1 LVVGVLVELSSKN
14 IDKIFDYNVPLELVS
29 KIKVGIR
36 VTVPFGRM
44 TLEGFVLEIKDKK
57 TTSKELKSIID
68 VVDKDIVLN
77 KELLELGKVMRNNTL
92 STLISCYQVM
102 LPKALKAHVGVQI
115 NKKYDYFYKVN
126 GDISNLKLNDK
137 QKEIIELCKDDFVL
151 KSELVKIS
159 VSSFNTLLK
168 KGVLIEERREHYR
181 LNYND
186 SNRVIH
192 KLTPKQKE
200 IYDEIIGYKDLKP
213 SLIYGVTGSGKTEI
227 YMELID
233 YYLKKGK
240 TALLLV
246 PEISLTAQ
254 LINRFVD
261 RFGNKIAA
269 LHSAL
274 SDGERYDEYR
284 RIQNGE
290 ATIVIGARSAVFAPL
305 ERIGIIIVDEEH
317 TDSYKQSE
325 SNPRYNAKEIA
336 LIRGEMHKCKVV
348 FGSATPS
355 LEAMARAKKG
365 VFHLLSLMERVNGKE
380 LPEVKIIDMN
390 KEIRRTRGHFSLELV
405 NAIREKVALGEQVI
419 LLLNRRGYAS
429 FVTCKNCGHTFKCP
443 NCDISLTYHKS
454 SNTMRC
460 HYCGYADKKPF
471 VCPECHEKSIND
483 LGVGTQ
489 RIEEE
494 LEKLVDA
501 KVLRM
506 DYDTTSRKG
515 SHEKMITAFKN
526 HEYDIL
532 LGTQMV
538 SKGLDFPLV
547 TLVGVINADTSLNI
561 PDYNSA
567 FNTFSLLNQVS
578 GRAGRSEKSGV
589 VYIQTFNKDHYAIK
603 YASENDYFSFYEE
616 EMRIRRL
623 LKYPPYYYLCYIR
636 ISGKENNLVNN
647 EANKIKRS
655 LDRNISDIILGPSPS
670 ILYKINN
677 IYRYS
682 IIIKY
687 KNIDNIRD
695 ILIKI
700 NDHYKTN
707 NNVKIEIDFNH
718 LHIM

>member
-1 LVVGVLVELSSKN
+1 MVVGVLVELSSKN

>member
-1 LVVGVLVELSSKN
+1 MIAEVLVEISNSN
-14 IDKIFDYNVPLELVS
+14 VDKTFDYNVPD
-29 KIKVGIR
+29 KFINDIKVGIR
-36 VTVPFGRM
+36 VEVPFGRR
-44 TLEGFVLEIKDKK
+44 TVNGFVLAVKKSSELDNLKDI
-57 TTSKELKSIID
+57 SNVI
-68 VVDKDIVLN
+68 DKDIILTD
-77 KELLELGKVMRNNTL
+77 ELLELGKTIQDKTL

-102 LPKALKAHVGVQI
+102 LPKALKAKVNSQI
-115 NKKYDYFYKVN
+115 NKKYDYYYKVN
-126 GDISNLKLNDK
+126 DIDLSDFKFNDK
-137 QKEIIELCKDDFVL
+137 QKLIIDKCRDKFVKKDELKEI
-151 KSELVKIS
+151 SIS
-159 VSSFNTLLK
+159 SLNTLLN
-168 KGVLIEERREHYR
+168 KGILIEDKRESYR
-181 LNYND
+181 LNYSD
-186 SNRVIH
+186 IERVIH
-192 KLTPKQKE
+192 KLTPKQDEIYKE
-200 IYDEIIGYKDLKP
+200 IVGYEDLKP

-227 YMELID
+227 YMELINH
-233 YYLKKGK
+233 YLEMGK

-254 LINRFVD
+254 LINRFVA
-261 RFGNKIAA
+261 RFGNRIAA

-284 RIQNGE
+284 RIMRGE
-290 ATIVIGARSAVFAPL
+290 ASIVIGARSAVFAPL
-305 ERIGIIIVDEEH
+305 NNIGIIIIDEEH
-317 TDSYKQSE
+317 SDSYKQSE
-325 SNPRYNAKEIA
+325 SNPKYNAKEVA
-336 LIRGEMHKCKVV
+336 LVRSEYHKAKVV

-355 LEAMARAKKG
+355 LETMARAKKG
-365 VFHLLSLMERVNGKE
+365 VFHLLSLMERVGESK

-390 KEIRRTRGHFSLELV
+390 KEIRRTKGHFSLELV
-405 NAIREKVALGEQVI
+405 NAIREKIALGEQVI

-429 FVTCKNCGHTFKCP
+429 FVTCKNCGYTFKCP

-460 HYCGYADKKPF
+460 HYCGYGGSKPTK
-471 VCPECHEKSIND
+471 CPECGETSIND

-494 LEKLVDA
+494 LKSLVDA
-501 KVLRM
+501 IVLRM

-515 SHEKMITAFKN
+515 AHEKMIDAFKN

-561 PDYNSA
+561 PDYNSS

-578 GRAGRSEKSGV
+578 GRAGRSEKEGI

-603 YASENDYFSFYEE
+603 YASLNNYLSFYEE
-616 EMRIRRL
+616 EMRIRRI

-636 ISGKENNLVNN
+636 ISGKDNIFVNN

-655 LDRNISDIILGPSPS
+655 LDRNINSIILGPSPS

-677 IYRYS
+677 MYRYS

-687 KNIDNIRD
+687 KNIDDIKS

-700 NDHYKTN
+700 NDHYKN
-707 NNVKIEIDFNH
+707 NKDVKVDIDFNP
-718 LHIM
+718 LHIL

>member
-1 LVVGVLVELSSKN
+1 MIAEVLVEITNSN
-14 IDKIFDYNVPLELVS
+14 VDKTFDYNVPD
-29 KIKVGIR
+29 KFINDIKVGIR
-36 VTVPFGRM
+36 VEVPFGRRIVN
-44 TLEGFVLEIKDKK
+44 GFVLAVKNSSELDDLKDI
-57 TTSKELKSIID
+57 SNIID
-68 VVDKDIVLN
+68 KEIVLTD
-77 KELLELGKVMRNNTL
+77 ELLELGKIVRDKTL

-707 NNVKIEIDFNH
+707 NNVKIEIDFNP

>member
-1 LVVGVLVELSSKN
+1 MICEVLVEISNSN
-14 IDKIFDYNVPLELVS
+14 VDKTFDYNVPD
-29 KIKVGIR
+29 KFINDIKVGIR
-36 VTVPFGRM
+36 VEVPFGRRIVN
-44 TLEGFVLEIKDKK
+44 GFVLAVKNSSELDDLKDI
-57 TTSKELKSIID
+57 SNIID
-68 VVDKDIVLN
+68 KEIVLTD
-77 KELLELGKVMRNNTL
+77 ELLELGKIVRDKTL

-515 SHEKMITAFKN
+515 AHEKMINAFKN

-707 NNVKIEIDFNH
+707 NNVKIEIDFNP